1 MDPETQLG
9 TVLDGVDQ
17 TFRMQILV
25 AFGGVEASKV
35 HVIIYIDIYIYS
47 VVVII
52 ESLGINEPSHRKHV
66 RAILKWV
73 GPP

>member
-35 HVIIYIDIYIYS
+35 HVI
-47 VVVII
+47 

>member
-1 MDPETQLG
+1 MRQTKTRPIIPIASPSGSPLRLRVAVDPETQLG

-35 HVIIYIDIYIYS
+35 HVIIYIDIYI
-47 VVVII
+47 
-52 ESLGINEPSHRKHV
+52 LQ
-66 RAILKWV
+66 L
-73 GPP
+73 

>member
-35 HVIIYIDIYIYS
+35 HVIIYIDIYIY
-47 VVVII
+47 
-52 ESLGINEPSHRKHV
+52 
-66 RAILKWV
+66 IL
-73 GPP
+73 

>member
-1 MDPETQLG
+1 VDPETQLG

>member
-35 HVIIYIDIYIYS
+35 HVIIYIDIYI
-47 VVVII
+47 
-52 ESLGINEPSHRKHV
+52 LQ
-66 RAILKWV
+66 L
-73 GPP
+73 

>member
-35 HVIIYIDIYIYS
+35 HVIIYIDIYIYIFCS
-47 VVVII
+47 CDYRI
-52 ESLGINEPSHRKHV
+52 PRDQ
-66 RAILKWV
+66 
-73 GPP
+73 